1 MLSGHHPL
9 PALPYSP
16 WQECVDSGQLAEQGG
31 WDFKIG
37 QYFHN
42 CLFQAHSWSYQEGV
56 MLLVSQNLKRSELS
70 DSFYKGIT
78 SFH

>member
-31 WDFKIG
+31 WDSRLASISITACFKPIVG
-37 QYFHN
+37 HIRK
-42 CLFQAHSWSYQEGV
+42 V
-56 MLLVSQNLKRSELS
+56 
-70 DSFYKGIT
+70 
-78 SFH
+78 